1 MITRGYCV
9 TMARYNA
16 WQNSQLREILEA
28 MDEVDVARNRGA
40 FFGSILGTLNHLMW
54 GDAIWTAR
62 FDGGESFDVGVE
74 ESVTLFARSAEWV
87 PARAEMD
94 ARILRWAQ
102 AVGDDVLQG
111 SLTFYSG
118 ILGAEMSKPMAV
130 CVMQLFNHQTHH
142 RGQVH
147 AMLTA
152 AGARAPVSDLPFMPE
167 DGLGASGGDI

>member
-1 MITRGYCV
+1 MISRGYCV
-9 TMARYNA
+9 VMARYSA
-16 WQNSQLREILEA
+16 WQNSQLREILQA
-28 MDEVDVARNRGA
+28 MDEVDVTRNRGA

-62 FDGGESFDVGVE
+62 FDGGVSFDVEVE
-74 ESVTLFARSAEWV
+74 ESVTLFASLAEWA

-94 ARILRWAQ
+94 ARISRWAEGMSD
-102 AVGDDVLQG
+102 AALQG
-111 SLTFYSG
+111 VLRYYSG
-118 ILGAEMSKPMAV
+118 IMGAELSKPMAV
-130 CVMQLFNHQTHH
+130 CVIQLFNHQTHH

-152 AGARAPVSDLPFMPE
+152 AGARAPVSDLPFMPG